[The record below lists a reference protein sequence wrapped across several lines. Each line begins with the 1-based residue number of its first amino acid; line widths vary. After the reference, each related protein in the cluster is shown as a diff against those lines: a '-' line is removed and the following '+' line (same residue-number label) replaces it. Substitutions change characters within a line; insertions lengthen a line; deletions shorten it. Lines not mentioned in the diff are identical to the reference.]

1 VQNVRALG
9 RSRWL
14 TSLRFRSSAIALSLT
29 AALGVWG
36 CGASTTYSPTRTPPP
51 PPLITVTVTPNP
63 TTLLRG
69 ATQSF
74 AARVTGTTNTA
85 VNWSVQENPGGT
97 IDSSGLYTAPQ
108 DTDGT
113 FHVVATSQANSAAKG
128 TAIAVVVAGPLVT
141 ISPVA
146 VSLFPGGTQIFT
158 ADVAGLAN
166 SAVTWTTQETS
177 GGLINGA
184 GFYTAPSAVGFYHVV
199 ATSVQDTTV
208 TARSTIT
215 VTTSTGGFTPTGSLH
230 GARAFHT
237 ATLLANGRVLVAG
250 GTNDGDDSL
259 CIGGIASAELY
270 DPAIGSFA
278 PTGALTAPRDLHTAT
293 LLQNGKVLVAGGFG
307 DTSNCPFADVQAQ
320 NSAELYDPVA
330 DSFNRT
336 GNMTAFRGG
345 HTATLLMNGK
355 VLVAGGDQPGGGRD
369 LANAELY
376 DPSSETFTQTGEMV
390 VARFRHTATLLKN
403 GKVLIIGGYQLNSPN
418 ATSTAEVYDPATGSF
433 TATGGMAL
441 ARAEHTATLLADGK
455 VLIVGGESSVP
466 GSSDLRVTATA
477 EVYDPSTG
485 LFSTTGS
492 MTEARNSHTATL
504 LPSGNVLIAGGGDD
518 NSTAELYNPT
528 TRSFSITGGMEVGRS
543 GHSAILL
550 QTDIVGGI
558 VLVVG
563 GGSLVP
569 VAIAELFFEDGNFW
583 DY

>member
-1 VQNVRALG
+1 MQNSRAFRRSQSITNVR
-9 RSRWL
+9 SHPI
-14 TSLRFRSSAIALSLT
+14 AIALIIIVMG
-29 AALGVWG
+29 GVWG
-36 CGASTTYSPTRTPPP
+36 CGGGSTPSFTPAPPP
-51 PPLITVTVTPNP
+51 PPLISVTVKPDSITV
-63 TTLLRG
+63 LRG

-74 AARVTGTTNTA
+74 AATVTGTTNTA
-85 VNWSVQENPGGT
+85 ITWSVQENLGGT
-97 IDSSGLYTAPQ
+97 IDSAGLYTAPQ

-128 TAIAVVVAGPLVT
+128 TAAAVVVARPQVT

-146 VSLFPGGTQIFT
+146 VSLFPGGTQTFT
-158 ADVAGLAN
+158 AAVAGLAN
-166 SAVTWTTQETS
+166 SGVTWTIQETG

-184 GFYTAPSAVGFYHVV
+184 GFYTAPSATGFYHVA
-199 ATSVQDTTV
+199 ATSVEDTTL
-208 TARSTIT
+208 TAHSTAT
-215 VTTSTGGFTPTGSLH
+215 VTTSAGGFTPTGSLH

-237 ATLLANGRVLVAG
+237 ATLLANGNVLVAG
-250 GTNDGDDSL
+250 GTNDRNDSL

-270 DPAIGSFA
+270 SAAGSFA
-278 PTGALTAPRDLHTAT
+278 ATGALTAARYLHSAT

-330 DSFNRT
+330 GSFKRT
-336 GNMTAFRGG
+336 GDMTAIRGG
-345 HTATLLMNGK
+345 HTATLLTNGK

-369 LANAELY
+369 VANAELY

-403 GKVLIIGGYQLNSPN
+403 GKVLIVGGYQLNSPN
-418 ATSTAEVYDPATGSF
+418 ATSTAEVYDPSTGSF
-433 TATGGMAL
+433 TATGGMAM
-441 ARAEHTATLLADGK
+441 ARGEHTATLLADGR
-455 VLIVGGESSVP
+455 VLIVGGVASVP
-466 GSSDLRVTATA
+466 GSSNLQVTATA

-492 MTEARNSHTATL
+492 MTAARNSHTATL

-518 NSTAELYNPT
+518 NSTAEIYNPT
-528 TRSFSITGGMEVGRS
+528 TGAFSITGGMEVGRS
-543 GHSAILL
+543 GHSATLL

-569 VAIAELFFEDGNFW
+569 VATAELFFEDGNFW